1 MSATGRAAEN
11 VLRAAIDRSIGADVR
26 RTRDDAPQ
34 VQADGRDEPQAR
46 EQPRGVEV
54 RAAREPPAAR
64 PARPP
69 PPRAIAPNPNP
80 PPRTARDRSA
90 AEQDLTPRPLAIPAA
105 PSQGEAPQGHAPELR
120 ERGRRD
126 GGPRRGAS
134 PPDARAHLRLLP
146 PNKPRDAVSRDRA
159 LLEHD
164 PPRERARES
173 TSDEME
179 NAQRSRPTKR
189 RDRSIDRSSLPTLLL
204 RLNAPTS
211 HPPRPPPRTG
221 PGRARGRRRGRAL
234 RVLRPQQARGVG

>member
-34 VQADGRDEPQAR
+34 VQADGRDEPTSPRA
-46 EQPRGVEV
+46 PRGVEV

-159 LLEHD
+159 LLERTMIHA
-164 PPRERARES
+164 RGTRARVDQRRNRKRP
-173 TSDEME
+173 TFGSDEK
-179 NAQRSRPTKR
+179 T
-189 RDRSIDRSSLPTLLL
+189 RSILL